1 MNDNNKQAIVVILV
15 YPNQAPNFA
24 LQFKINKHNFELV
37 TFFFSFPSSKPK
49 YKWLKSGGWE
59 SLIG

>member
-37 TFFFSFPSSKPK
+37 TFFFPSLVPN
-49 YKWLKSGGWE
+49 LNTNG
-59 SLIG
+59 

>member
-37 TFFFSFPSSKPK
+37 TFFFPSLVPN
-49 YKWLKSGGWE
+49 LNTNGWSQEDE
-59 SLIG
+59 SHL